1 MAKSNFDKCMG
12 GGKAEML
19 DSLIKKSKKK
29 VKYVFEAGDKVE
41 GLPKPRNLEN
51 ARYLWDEI
59 GKANPTVFNNLINNI
74 KKRGDK

>member
-12 GGKAEML
+12 GGKAELL

-41 GLPKPRNLEN
+41 DKEVVSIWGEF
-51 ARYLWDEI
+51 
-59 GKANPTVFNNLINNI
+59 GKANLTVFNNLINNI

>member
-12 GGKAEML
+12 GGKAELL

-41 GLPKPRNLEN
+41 DKEVVSI
-51 ARYLWDEI
+51 WDEF
-59 GKANPTVFNNLINNI
+59 GKANLTVFNNLINNI

>member
-19 DSLIKKSKKK
+19 DSLIK
-29 VKYVFEAGDKVE
+29 VEDKEVVSI
-41 GLPKPRNLEN
+41 
-51 ARYLWDEI
+51 WDEF
-59 GKANPTVFNNLINNI
+59 GKANPTVVNNLINNI

>member
-12 GGKAEML
+12 GGKAELL

-41 GLPKPRNLEN
+41 DKEVVSI
-51 ARYLWDEI
+51 WDEF

>member
-1 MAKSNFDKCMG
+1 MAKSNFDNCMG
-12 GGKAEML
+12 GGKAELL

-41 GLPKPRNLEN
+41 GLPKPRNLE
-51 ARYLWDEI
+51 
-59 GKANPTVFNNLINNI
+59 KANPTVFNNLINNI

>member
-41 GLPKPRNLEN
+41 DKEVVSI
-51 ARYLWDEI
+51 WDEV
-59 GKANPTVFNNLINNI
+59 GKANPTVVNNLINNI

>member
-1 MAKSNFDKCMG
+1 MSKSNFDNCMG

-29 VKYVFEAGDKVE
+29 VKYVFEAGDEVE
-41 GLPKPRNLEN
+41 DKEVVSI
-51 ARYLWDEI
+51 YDEI

>member
-19 DSLIKKSKKK
+19 DSLIKKSKEK

-41 GLPKPRNLEN
+41 DKEVVSI
-51 ARYLWDEI
+51 WDEI
-59 GKANPTVFNNLINNI
+59 GKANPTVFNKLINNI

>member
-1 MAKSNFDKCMG
+1 MAKSNFDNCMG
-12 GGKAEML
+12 GGKAELL

-41 GLPKPRNLEN
+41 DKEVVSI
-51 ARYLWDEI
+51 WDEV
-59 GKANPTVFNNLINNI
+59 GKANPTVVNNLINNI

>member
-12 GGKAEML
+12 GGKAELL

-41 GLPKPRNLEN
+41 DKEVVSI
-51 ARYLWDEI
+51 WDEI
-59 GKANPTVFNNLINNI
+59 GKANPTVVNKLINNI

>member
-1 MAKSNFDKCMG
+1 MAKSNFDNCMG
-12 GGKAEML
+12 GGKAELL

-41 GLPKPRNLEN
+41 DKEVVSI
-51 ARYLWDEI
+51 WDEV

>member
-12 GGKAEML
+12 GGKAELL

-41 GLPKPRNLEN
+41 DKEVVSI
-51 ARYLWDEI
+51 WDEI

>member
-12 GGKAEML
+12 GGKAELL

-41 GLPKPRNLEN
+41 DKEVVSI
-51 ARYLWDEI
+51 WDEV
-59 GKANPTVFNNLINNI
+59 GKANPTVVNNLINNI